1 MTNSNEI
8 LTNLAMVH
16 SAVEGQ
22 HIQYIELCGFNQDGV
37 HLLEAMFVKL
47 FEDKR
52 EIVGRKDLSSKENPF
67 MYFTHYSGTKFYCI
81 TDNPDLFPT
90 YPVEQLAEDLL
101 TTWSNLEDQNRYR
114 VIYTNGSYAL
124 ANELNTDKNETV
136 IYSHKQFESDESVT
150 LEQAILDHMEGVHNN
165 GK

>member
-1 MTNSNEI
+1 MKNSKEI
-8 LTNLAMVH
+8 LTNLATVQ
-16 SAVEGQ
+16 SAAEELYNQ
-22 HIQYIELCGFNQDGV
+22 HIELCGFNHDGV
-37 HLLEAMFVKL
+37 HVLDSMFVKL

-52 EIVGRKDLSSKENPF
+52 EIVGRKDLNSKENPF
-67 MYFTHYSGTKFYCI
+67 MYFTHIFGTKFFCI
-81 TDNPDLFPT
+81 SDNPDLFPT
-90 YPVEQLAEDLL
+90 YPVEQLAKDLL

-150 LEQAILDHMEGVHNN
+150 LEQAILDYMEGVHNN
-165 GK
+165 AK